1 MNFFVIPRKQ
11 TYTSVEKSDFNEL
24 VRKKKL
30 ISEGMFLSFLLQ
42 FIPKYLA
49 NETLHNFLLIH
60 ANISN
65 FWVKTLFLKEGK
77 TFKKGTKFLS
87 ETQTF

>member
-1 MNFFVIPRKQ
+1 MKP
-11 TYTSVEKSDFNEL
+11 YT
-24 VRKKKL
+24 
-30 ISEGMFLSFLLQ
+30 IFLL
-42 FIPKYLA
+42 L
-49 NETLHNFLLIH
+49 H